1 MKRKETPMQRNA
13 RLWNLLEWGYCILI
27 AILLALVIRMYVGT
41 TVEVQQT
48 SMIPTLE
55 QGEKLIIDRRNKK
68 EIYNYER
75 GNLVIFEAPKEQTVY
90 TTQIAPYQEKK
101 GIWENFVHSVLE
113 IQKTSYVKRLIALPG
128 ETVSIQNNQ
137 VYINGQVLEEN
148 YITSNVI
155 TEGRTFH
162 KVTVP
167 ENCVFVM
174 GDNRQGSLDSRDFG
188 CIPAEKLEGKVWIR
202 LLPFSKI
209 GNIE

>member
-1 MKRKETPMQRNA
+1 MQRNA

-188 CIPAEKLEGKVWIR
+188 FIPAEKLEGKVWIR